1 MTEFL
6 LSGVRS
12 SYKLL
17 SAVYDILTS
26 LTTRCQNMPISIIMH
41 ARHSHRHTPYMPAH
55 HHQHATSPTPH
66 RHTRSRLMG
75 WDTHAPTPHR
85 HASHSTLL
93 AKHEIQT
100 SHNMLITYGHA
111 HPWACCCRRW
121 TQTRYGH
128 DRLASNRN
136 QRAQHHCTGGRCCTA
151 LSSRAI
157 LVPLLGA
164 ASSRARCG
172 RE

>member
-66 RHTRSRLMG
+66 RHTRMPNAAAHRKPRARHTPVTCWTSREGLRG
-75 WDTHAPTPHR
+75 PAARGAWARVGVSTVRAAR
-85 HASHSTLL
+85 GRGASRDGAARRERS
-93 AKHEIQT
+93 A
-100 SHNMLITYGHA
+100 S
-111 HPWACCCRRW
+111 ACAR
-121 TQTRYGH
+121 GA
-128 DRLASNRN
+128 DRTIFS
-136 QRAQHHCTGGRCCTA
+136 GRCCAPT
-151 LSSRAI
+151 SRSWPRTSAPI
-157 LVPLLGA
+157 TTKN
-164 ASSRARCG
+164 
-172 RE
+172 